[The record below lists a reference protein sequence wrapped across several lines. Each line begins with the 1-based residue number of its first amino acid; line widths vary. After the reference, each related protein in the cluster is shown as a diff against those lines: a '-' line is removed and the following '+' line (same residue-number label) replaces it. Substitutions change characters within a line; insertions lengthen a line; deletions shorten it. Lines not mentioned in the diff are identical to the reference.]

1 MELETLLIDLHYLP
15 CLDYMTGLLIHDR
28 TLLEAREHYQ
38 KQSYRNR
45 CYVRSGQGVE
55 RLTVPVLAGTH
66 KQPVRD
72 VRIDYDR
79 DWISQHWRCLQAAY
93 GKSPFFEFYGP
104 ELRPAFDR
112 KPAFLFDLNLELL
125 TKCLYL
131 LGARVN
137 LSLTE
142 TYLMGPET
150 GVFDARN
157 RISGPNPAG
166 GLLFGNKLTYTQNF
180 GQDFASNLS
189 IIDLLFCAGPLAIDY
204 LKGEVNGPNKG

>member
-1 MELETLLIDLHYLP
+1 MR
-15 CLDYMTGLLIHDR
+15 GLLHHDHV
-28 TLLEAREHYQ
+28 LLEAKEHYQ

-45 CYVRSGQGVE
+45 CYVRSAHSIE
-55 RLTVPVLAGTH
+55 RLTVPVLDGTH
-66 KQPVRD
+66 KQLIRD
-72 VRIDYDR
+72 VRIDYGR
-79 DWISQHWRCLQAAY
+79 DWVSQHWRCWQSAY

-104 ELRPAFDR
+104 ELRPVFDQ
-112 KPAFLFDLNLELL
+112 KPMFLFDLNLELL

-142 TYLMGPET
+142 MYDPVPEL

-157 RISGPNPAG
+157 RVGGPNQDTA
-166 GLLFGNKLTYTQNF
+166 LLFGPVLAYAQNF

-189 IIDLLFCAGPLAIDY
+189 IVDLLFCAGPTALGH
-204 LKGEVNGPNKG
+204 LKAVSAG